1 MSQSKRINL
10 LGVNVS
16 RYDLNETID
25 YMCDTIDEGKK
36 MRMAVT
42 PVNCILW
49 AHKDKNLRDIYN
61 SADMVTADG
70 VPLIWASRL
79 LGEPIHGRVTGL
91 DLLPEFSKVAAQ
103 HGYRFFFLGAAP
115 GVVEKLSEVLM
126 RKNPDLNIA
135 GIYTPP
141 FADSFSEE
149 ENLKIIELINQSNA
163 NILWVSLTAPK
174 QDFWIAEHF
183 DLLKVNIAIGVGA
196 AFDVVA
202 GNIKRAPVWM
212 QRVGLEWFF
221 RLLMEPRRL
230 AKRYLFEAPKFLPLV
245 LKQKFQNKRYDQ

>member
-16 RYDLNETID
+16 RSGLNETID

-49 AHKDKNLRDIYN
+49 AHNDKNLRDIYN

-70 VPLIWASRL
+70 VPLLWASTL

-103 HGYRFFFLGAAP
+103 HGYRFFFLGAA
-115 GVVEKLSEVLM
+115 M
-126 RKNPDLNIA
+126 R
-135 GIYTPP
+135 
-141 FADSFSEE
+141 
-149 ENLKIIELINQSNA
+149 
-163 NILWVSLTAPK
+163 
-174 QDFWIAEHF
+174 
-183 DLLKVNIAIGVGA
+183 
-196 AFDVVA
+196 
-202 GNIKRAPVWM
+202 
-212 QRVGLEWFF
+212 
-221 RLLMEPRRL
+221 
-230 AKRYLFEAPKFLPLV
+230 
-245 LKQKFQNKRYDQ
+245 